1 MTRAVAHR
9 TRSLAGAAIAV
20 AVAASVLAGPG
31 RAEARPRPTGGTPF
45 SANKT
50 FGFGL
55 IIGEPIGLTAKY
67 YLSESTA
74 LDFAL
79 GEYDRF
85 RENDDIGVHID
96 FLWHPFVIGVAD
108 PFVIPLYIGLGG
120 RIVGDDDDGPGD
132 DDDDVDIGVR
142 APLGVALD
150 FNRVPIDVFFE
161 LAIVIDLID
170 GDDNDDDDVDLDAA
184 LGVRY
189 YF

>member
-1 MTRAVAHR
+1 MRRAVVRHT
-9 TRSLAGAAIAV
+9 TRGLAGAVITL
-20 AVAASVLAGPG
+20 AVAASVLAAGPR
-31 RAEARPRPTGGTPF
+31 RADARPRPTGGTPF

-85 RENDDIGVHID
+85 REDDDLGVHID
-96 FLWHPFVIGVAD
+96 FLWHPVVIGTAD

-120 RIVGDDDDGPGD
+120 RIVGDDDDGLRD
-132 DDDDVDIGVR
+132 DDDIDLGIR

-170 GDDNDDDDVDLDAA
+170 DDDDDSVDLDAA
-184 LGVRY
+184 FGVRY